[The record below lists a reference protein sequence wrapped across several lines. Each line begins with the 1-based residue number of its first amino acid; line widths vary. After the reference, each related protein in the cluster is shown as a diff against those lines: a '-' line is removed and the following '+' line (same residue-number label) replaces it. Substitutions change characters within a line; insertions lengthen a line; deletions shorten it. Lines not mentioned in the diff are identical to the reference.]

1 MMTGQETDESF
12 SLLDEPWL
20 PVRLQ
25 NGKVCD
31 LGLLEV
37 FQRAGEIS
45 ALAETAPPSLIAQ
58 YRLLLAITHRALS
71 RSQGNW
77 ADADRTRWYQS
88 GLPTEAMLDYLERW
102 RDRFWL
108 FHPEQPFMQ
117 VAALAEAE
125 ETREK
130 QKPWTQISLASAN
143 GNTPVV
149 FDHSCD
155 LTPQPTSAA
164 NVLRTLLGFLQFTP
178 GGLVKTLRSSDKAGA
193 LANTAAV
200 LPLGSSLAETLCMA
214 LHAPTPSGHEDL
226 PCWEHE
232 SPSVAQ
238 LQAAPRPASGPND
251 RYTRQTRAVLF
262 LPDEQGQVQWLRFA
276 AGIALADDVQAPDPM
291 ASYRVSKQNL
301 VRLSFTE
308 GRAFWRDLPTLL
320 PDVKGKASQPAPVL
334 HWAASLLANLATS
347 EQSLLVAGLASD
359 QAKLLRWRSE
369 RFNLPTALLLSPEGA
384 EELRVYVR
392 QAEEVFNDIRS
403 VAARALAE
411 SMPESEH
418 PDTKTR
424 ARKLFD
430 TGSAAPLYF
439 SAAERSLGRVMA
451 LLGSGNSSD
460 LDKADAIWQ
469 QALLAAADT
478 VWQSVCDALGDSPK
492 ALRAEARGYMNLMKK
507 LKPLRPVQTNHAVAE
522 EETQV

>member
-1 MMTGQETDESF
+1 MNKSF
-12 SLLDEPWL
+12 NLLDVPWL

-25 NGKVCD
+25 DGQVYD

-71 RSQGNW
+71 RSQGSW
-77 ADADRTRWYQS
+77 TDAERTSWYQS
-88 GLPTEAMLDYLERW
+88 GLPTEAILDYLEYW
-102 RDRFWL
+102 RERFWL
-108 FHPEQPFMQ
+108 FHPRQPFMQ
-117 VAALAEAE
+117 AAVLAEAE
-125 ETREK
+125 ETRGK

-155 LTPQPTSAA
+155 LAPQPTSAA
-164 NVLRTLLGFLQFTP
+164 NALRTLLGFLQFTP

-200 LPLGSSLAETLCMA
+200 LPLGTSLAETLCMA
-214 LHAPTPSGHEDL
+214 LHVPTPSGHEDL
-226 PCWEHE
+226 PSWEQE
-232 SPSVAQ
+232 LPSVAQ
-238 LQAAPRPASGPND
+238 LQAEPRLASGPND
-251 RYTRQTRAVLF
+251 RYTRRTRAVLL

-291 ASYRVSKQNL
+291 ASYRVGNQNL

-320 PDVKGKASQPAPVL
+320 PDAEGKSSQPAPVL

-369 RFNLPTALLLSPEGA
+369 RFNLPTALLLSSEGA
-384 EELRVYVR
+384 GELRAYVR
-392 QAEEVFNDIRS
+392 QAEEIFNGIRS
-403 VAARALAE
+403 VATTALAE
-411 SMPESEH
+411 GMPESEH
-418 PDTKTR
+418 KDTRSR
-424 ARKLFD
+424 ARNLFD
-430 TGSAAPLYF
+430 TGPATPIYF

-451 LLGSGNSSD
+451 LLGTGNSSD
-460 LDKADAIWQ
+460 LDKADTIWQ
-469 QALLAAADT
+469 QTLLAAADA
-478 VWQSVCDALGDSPK
+478 VWRAVRNALGDSPK
-492 ALRAEARGYMNLMKK
+492 ALRAEARGHMNLMNK
-507 LKPLRPVQTNHAVAE
+507 LKPLRSSQSNHSVAE